1 MIKIRNNF
9 IFSNNHRPIIIAEV
23 SANHCGSKKLFLKL
37 IEKAHFA
44 GADAVKI
51 QSYEPDDITLNS
63 KTESPA
69 ESSIKRGASARPAI
83 LV

>member
-1 MIKIRNNF
+1 ISYTFNDICFIKHKYLMIKIRNNF

-51 QSYEPDDITLNS
+51 QSYEP
-63 KTESPA
+63 
-69 ESSIKRGASARPAI
+69 
-83 LV
+83 

>member
-51 QSYEPDDITLNS
+51 QSYEPGQH
-63 KTESPA
+63 
-69 ESSIKRGASARPAI
+69 SSTNLHSHIRRHVGRVGI
-83 LV
+83 DWG